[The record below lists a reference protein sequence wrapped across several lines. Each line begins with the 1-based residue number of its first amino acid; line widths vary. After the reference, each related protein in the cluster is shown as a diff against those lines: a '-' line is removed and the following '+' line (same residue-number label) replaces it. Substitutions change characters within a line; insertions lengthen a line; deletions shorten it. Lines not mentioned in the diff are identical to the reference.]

1 MHTHRAQVEFDTE
14 TLHGFELVTSKWSRI
29 FFGVYYIC
37 GVLLAVNIVVAFVRG
52 KRREEK
58 RARARSVLCL
68 VVCV

>member
-52 KRREEK
+52 KRREERK
-58 RARARSVLCL
+58 DARSVLCL